1 MSRVI
6 KPIAI
11 IIAIILFLLGVYFL
25 TYTIDRANIASV
37 QEADVSILD
46 VDFAIDKHG
55 DYGIYTVQLADNSKY
70 TFTSVLTEE
79 VRGYYIGD
87 MLPVIIDTYK
97 DGTKNIYIDNSR
109 LAM

>member
-6 KPIAI
+6 KPLCTV
-11 IIAIILFLLGVYFL
+11 IAIILFLLGVFFL

-46 VDFAIDKHG
+46 VDFAIDG

-109 LAM
+109 LAV

>member
-6 KPIAI
+6 KPLCTV
-11 IIAIILFLLGVYFL
+11 IAIILFLLGVYFL

-46 VDFAIDKHG
+46 VDFAIDG

-109 LAM
+109 LAV